1 MGVLQ
6 PGVALDFETVRYIF
20 ISFFVL
26 VNKHFGSIITCLG
39 FDFHWKKSTCT
50 IFLQQKERYEVPFKV
65 KATRSFAPQRAF
77 CRSRGGRRLGGAGSF
92 TSSSLAKG
100 RRVIN
105 TVYVQRKMWDI
116 FICRKHAQLVII
128 SFLSLIIYTAGLF

>member
-39 FDFHWKKSTCT
+39 FDFHWKNLPAQFFYNRKNVMRFPLKSKPPEA
-50 IFLQQKERYEVPFKV
+50 LHLKGH
-65 KATRSFAPQRAF
+65 FAAQ
-77 CRSRGGRRLGGAGSF
+77 GAGDVWAVRDR
-92 TSSSLAKG
+92 SL
-100 RRVIN
+100 
-105 TVYVQRKMWDI
+105 
-116 FICRKHAQLVII
+116 HLH
-128 SFLSLIIYTAGLF
+128 

>member
-50 IFLQQKERYEVPFKV
+50 IFLQQKERYEVPLKS
-65 KATRSFAPQRAF
+65 KPPEALHLKGHFAAQ
-77 CRSRGGRRLGGAGSF
+77 GAGDVWAVRDR
-92 TSSSLAKG
+92 SL
-100 RRVIN
+100 
-105 TVYVQRKMWDI
+105 
-116 FICRKHAQLVII
+116 HLH
-128 SFLSLIIYTAGLF
+128 

>member
-26 VNKHFGSIITCLG
+26 LNKHFGSIITCLG

-50 IFLQQKERYEVPFKV
+50 IFLQQKERYEVCK
-65 KATRSFAPQRAF
+65 
-77 CRSRGGRRLGGAGSF
+77 
-92 TSSSLAKG
+92 SL
-100 RRVIN
+100 
-105 TVYVQRKMWDI
+105 W
-116 FICRKHAQLVII
+116 LL
-128 SFLSLIIYTAGLF
+128 FLSKFPLKSKPLEALHLKGHFAAQVAGDVWAVRDRSLRLH